1 MLHNIS
7 PLIMLAPRSFGLPK
21 LPYFPN
27 SPADS
32 SHSLLKRP
40 NARRIAV
47 WKSRPRPPYQRFTT
61 LSRPVASAEPARSAA
76 RFKPAGF
83 KPLFLLSAVD
93 TEYENIVL
101 KTQVLSVL

>member
-1 MLHNIS
+1 MPTATGFDSARPAALSQPAQLPPPTPSSNGQMRAES
-7 PLIMLAPRSFGLPK
+7 PFENLVL
-21 LPYFPN
+21 
-27 SPADS
+27 
-32 SHSLLKRP
+32 
-40 NARRIAV
+40 V
-47 WKSRPRPPYQRFTT
+47 PPYQRFTT
-61 LSRPVASAEPARSAA
+61 LSRPVASAEAARSAA